1 MPPRLAAGGAA
12 SYQYFRFEQDG
23 AIRAGF
29 VFLNMGGEL
38 AGIAAADIALAK
50 AAQAILLWGPAAFAT
65 RSPLARAGDA
75 VILRPEIA
83 SVHDPAMPAASADP
97 AQALRLAARIGG

>member
-1 MPPRLAAGGAA
+1 
-12 SYQYFRFEQDG
+12 
-23 AIRAGF
+23 
-29 VFLNMGGEL
+29 MGGEL
-38 AGIAAADIALAK
+38 AGIAAADIALAE

-83 SVHDPAMPAASADP
+83 TLIAAVHDPAMPAASTDP